1 MASTSYS
8 PKPMTPKAK
17 VKAAVVGRATAR
29 RYSTDLTART
39 TSGISGTG
47 GRNVGKDYK
56 ETGNQKS
63 FLEKLKY
70 AFRTIPVESPETI
83 SFQKQLEID
92 RQNLKKKKK

>member
-8 PKPMTPKAK
+8 PEPMSPKAK
-17 VKAAVVGRATAR
+17 AKAAAAGRATAR
-29 RYSTDLTART
+29 MRRLDLVARN

-47 GRNVGKDYK
+47 GRNVNKDYK
-56 ETGNQKS
+56 ETGTQKS

-83 SFQKQLEID
+83 AFYKQLEID
-92 RQNLKKKKK
+92 RQNNKKKKK

>member
-8 PKPMTPKAK
+8 PKPMTPAAK
-17 VKAAVVGRATAR
+17 VKAAAAGKKTAR
-29 RYSTDLTART
+29 MTRTDLVARN

-47 GRNVGKDYK
+47 GRNVNKDYK
-56 ETGNQKS
+56 ETGTQKS

-83 SFQKQLEID
+83 AFYKQLEID
-92 RQNLKKKKK
+92 RKKKK